1 MFVDMT
7 SDCNFKLFQS
17 KLRGYK
23 TDSGGGLSQAVCPWG
38 ALNIL
43 GFEQLG
49 AFEAS
54 PFASIFLEHNKF
66 LSLQMGMRKSDT
78 SVGTTIG
85 IKTKRTRLKGVEF
98 PRFDRSKVTIDV
110 HAKSRCDY
118 LLILR

>member
-85 IKTKRTRLKGVEF
+85 IK
-98 PRFDRSKVTIDV
+98 VTIDDV

-118 LLILR
+118 LLILRELSYLRSRHW